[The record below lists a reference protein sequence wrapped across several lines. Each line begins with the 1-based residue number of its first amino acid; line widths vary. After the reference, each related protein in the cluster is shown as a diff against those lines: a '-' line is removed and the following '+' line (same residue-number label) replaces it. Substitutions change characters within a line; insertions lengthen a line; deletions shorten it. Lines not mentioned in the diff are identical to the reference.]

1 MGCDLFEPGPH
12 AIDAGPTGMVGG
24 DAVALTVPEIRR
36 RPGADSDLLPS
47 DFSVMALRALARLS
61 MHAFCLIGGV
71 RASHCLKQ
79 KVDHEF

>member
-1 MGCDLFEPGPH
+1 
-12 AIDAGPTGMVGG
+12 MVGG

-47 DFSVMALRALARLS
+47 DFSVMAPGALAGLL
-61 MHAFCLIGGV
+61 MHAFCPHGCV

-79 KVDHEF
+79 KEDHEF